1 MCREVTGGMVHQDT
15 AMLRETVC
23 TCIIPV
29 RPSYCRSCL
38 TFTSILLSPPQI
50 VDYNGGRTLDDL
62 TKWVEA
68 QVEGKGDEGEEEEEE
83 EEPEEE
89 AGPDH
94 TEL

>member
-1 MCREVTGGMVHQDT
+1 M
-15 AMLRETVC
+15 
-23 TCIIPV
+23 
-29 RPSYCRSCL
+29 
-38 TFTSILLSPPQI
+38 SPPQV

-68 QVEGKGDEGEEEEEE
+68 QVAGKGDEEEEEE
-83 EEPEEE
+83 EEEEGEEPEDE